1 MNADA
6 LASSRSVEASRLDP
20 EVRLNS
26 YDSLARLASSSRP
39 SSPSARSH
47 ASKSAVLERV
57 SGAREVDYKN
67 GSTARIGI
75 RPGDVVA
82 FVTPE
87 EGKPYVALA
96 EPDEARDGEVR
107 YRFDMDADG
116 RGGSNAL
123 RDRIETHLEV
133 LTHNGFFGFRS
144 FFAAERLLQATRHG
158 RQRLGFASA
167 NFGTWEEWILDEV
180 EKRRLNDAAWTRC
193 EVTLRH
199 RRLDAYRLHVTIVRI
214 GRVVSSGGGI
224 DVEHEDLKSVSRQGT
239 PKGALSAVDRFHL
252 TREPAPQEPKARPHA
267 MHVMG
272 GALMREWA
280 AALEKEV
287 AARRVVEQ
295 ELHDLHEADDQLRE
309 WALTEL
315 NRLRQFAQSEVDSL
329 AGEVEERNKKMA
341 ELKQQRRA
349 LELRAKMLENLDE
362 ERLNSFVDKFRS
374 ARRGDLLR
382 RMFSNWRRASGVN
395 GLVNN
400 KAIENAFATYHKKG
414 QRKLI
419 LKRVLEAWRR
429 DAAKEKRAR
438 RLLGSVLNR
447 QCSVAFRTWANE
459 MRSNKLRREVR
470 ERVAPS
476 RRIGSYIDNALIAG
490 LQRRGQLKQH
500 HMRDAIVEYARK
512 IPGVR
517 VELIATAFE
526 LGEITENAAT
536 HMLTDSLSDPLGAI
550 NLAREAVLRRFSGDE
565 VARAAAQH
573 AFDQGLTVASRM
585 IQTRLNYVWLHA
597 DTVAEAAA
605 VIKAYDIGDSPE
617 NAVKQNRAMARGKL
631 IVDSSKMSPRS
642 GRVVMG
648 AFYSGNYSRD
658 YANARKVTVPQQHQ
672 DAFEAG
678 LEAGSCRY
686 KRRELVS
693 QARSPEEVDA
703 LCVAFDGGVAY
714 GCLSLNI
721 NSYNRVQAIIDS
733 AESDEDHERVSWMR
747 ETLMTSLEVAS
758 GNVVTTSTEFLLHKI
773 LHPLRADMMRAAF
786 RAWRKEHRENK
797 TTKFT
802 VSRFS
807 KRRDRRAVKEALFAW
822 RNAVIVAKKRRVIL
836 RRVGL
841 KIKNAKLSAAF
852 QTWSDNAANIARQRA
867 VLSKYVRRM
876 TQRRLY
882 SAFASWAEL
891 STKRD
896 DRLDRLCAVMNGRM
910 RRFELAKA
918 FGAWVDKTITA
929 KENRGKVMGFIQK
942 CHNNLLARCLRTWRD
957 HAEESKT
964 NRMRIRKVIMRSQQR
979 ALSVS
984 FSHWSDLVQD
994 KRRHSHIAASAVR
1007 RMQTRLLVKA
1017 INKWYEFA
1025 QHEKRKHYVLSK
1037 VFARVQN
1044 MQLAQSFQRWRE
1056 FAAESYDS
1064 KVKLR
1069 KIISRML
1076 RLRLSQGFNLWRENI
1091 ETIKRERMIV
1101 ARTIARMQNRCVTS
1115 CFYAWVEVLKE
1126 KKSSEKADAYRDRLA
1141 GNIRWRIHRSTL
1153 RAAFQRWW
1161 SVVEEREMHRELVR
1175 RNLRAKRTAMNFFMT
1190 WYWDA
1195 FDGDIQDTMADMFGQ
1210 TRSYM
1215 NEAFEGTNG
1224 GATAL
1229 DFAKYYDD
1237 DEEYVDAFEKDPGGS
1252 PPPPAWSGDDFVTPS
1267 ATPVKPT
1274 RSGSLLDV

>member
-1 MNADA
+1 MNADVPTSLRPA
-6 LASSRSVEASRLDP
+6 ETLRVDA
-20 EVRLNS
+20 EVRMSS

-57 SGAREVDYKN
+57 SGAREVDYKS
-67 GSTARIGI
+67 GSTARTGI

-96 EPDEARDGEVR
+96 ERDEARDGEVR
-107 YRFDMDADG
+107 YRFDTDPDG
-116 RGGSNAL
+116 RGGSSAL
-123 RDRIETHLEV
+123 RDRVETHLEV

-180 EKRRLNDAAWTRC
+180 EKKRLNDAAWTRC
-193 EVTLRH
+193 EITLRH
-199 RRLDAYRLHVTIVRI
+199 RRLDAYKLQVTIVRI
-214 GRVVSSGGGI
+214 GRVVSSGGGV
-224 DVEHEDLKSVSRQGT
+224 DVEQEDFKSVSRQGT
-239 PKGALSAVDRFHL
+239 PRGALSAVDRFHL
-252 TREPAPQEPKARPHA
+252 TRDPAPQEPKARPHA

-374 ARRGDLLR
+374 AQRGDLLR
-382 RMFSNWRRASGVN
+382 RVFSHWRRASGAN
-395 GLVNN
+395 GLMKN
-400 KAIENAFATYHKKG
+400 KTIENAFAKYHANG

-438 RLLGSVLNR
+438 RLLGSVLHR
-447 QCSVAFRTWANE
+447 HCSIAFRTWANE

-476 RRIGSYIDNALIAG
+476 RRIGSYIDDALIAG
-490 LQRRGQLKQH
+490 FQRRGQLKQH

-517 VELIATAFE
+517 VDLVAAAFE
-526 LGEITENAAT
+526 LGEGTENAAT

-550 NLAREAVLRRFSGDE
+550 NLAREAMLRRFVGDE

-573 AFDQGLTVASRM
+573 AFDQGLAVASRM

-597 DTVAEAAA
+597 DTVSEAAA
-605 VIKAYDIGDSPE
+605 VIKAYEMGEIPE
-617 NAVKQNRAMARGKL
+617 NASRQNRAMARGKL
-631 IVDSSKMSPRS
+631 VVDSSKMSPRV

-648 AFYSGNYSRD
+648 AFYRGNYSRD
-658 YANARKVTVPQQHQ
+658 YANARKATVPQQHQ

-686 KRRELVS
+686 KRRELTS
-693 QARSPEEVDA
+693 QARSPDEFDA

-714 GCLSLNI
+714 GCLSVNT
-721 NSYNRVQAIIDS
+721 NSYTRVQAIIDS
-733 AESDEDHERVSWMR
+733 VENEEDQAHVSWMK
-747 ETLMTSLEVAS
+747 ETLMTSVEVAS
-758 GNVVTTSTEFLLHKI
+758 GNVVTTSIEFLLHKI

-786 RAWRKEHRENK
+786 RAWLREHRENK
-797 TTKFT
+797 EIELT

-822 RNAVIVAKKRRVIL
+822 RNAVDIAKKRRIVV
-836 RRVGL
+836 RRVAL

-852 QTWSDNAANIARQRA
+852 QTWSENATNIAHQRA

-882 SAFASWAEL
+882 VAFAAWAEV

-896 DRLDRLCAVMNGRM
+896 DRLDKLAAVMNGRM

-918 FGAWVDKTITA
+918 FGAWVDNTISA
-929 KENRGKVMGFIQK
+929 KENRGKAMRFVQK
-942 CHNNLLARCLRTWRD
+942 CRNDSLSRCLLTWHDQAR
-957 HAEESKT
+957 ESKT
-964 NRMRIRKVIMRSQQR
+964 NRMKVRKVIMRSQQR

-984 FSHWSDLVQD
+984 FSHWCDLVRD
-994 KRRHSHIAASAVR
+994 KRRHGYIAASTLR
-1007 RMQTRLLVKA
+1007 RIQIRVLVKA
-1017 INKWYEFA
+1017 FNKWYEFA
-1025 QHEKRKHYVLSK
+1025 QHEKRKRYVLHK
-1037 VFARVQN
+1037 VFARLQN
-1044 MQLAQSFQRWRE
+1044 EQLAQSFQRWRE
-1056 FAAESYDS
+1056 FAAESYDA

-1069 KIISRML
+1069 KIVSRML
-1076 RLRLSQGFNLWRENI
+1076 RLRLSQGFNMWREKT
-1091 ETIKRERMIV
+1091 EELKRERVIV
-1101 ARTIARMQNRCVTS
+1101 ARVVARMQHRCVTS
-1115 CFYAWVEVLKE
+1115 CFYAWVESVE
-1126 KKSSEKADAYRDRLA
+1126 ERKSSEKADAYRDRLV
-1141 GNIRWRIHRSTL
+1141 GNIRWRVNRSTL
-1153 RAAFQRWW
+1153 RSAFQRWW
-1161 SVVEEREMHRELVR
+1161 SVVEEREMHRELIR

-1224 GATAL
+1224 AAAAL

-1237 DEEYVDAFEKDPGGS
+1237 DDVYVDAFEKEPGGS
-1252 PPPPAWSGDDFVTPS
+1252 PPPPAWSGEDFVTPS
-1267 ATPVKPT
+1267 ATPVKQT
-1274 RSGSLLDV
+1274 HAASLLDM